1 MFGSE
6 NAQNLFSFYI
16 ISESLNDF
24 LDLLGILSAEAS
36 VWQK

>member
-6 NAQNLFSFYI
+6 NVQNLFSFYI